1 MATFIDANV
10 LIRHVAGDH
19 PVHSP
24 AAKQLIAGIENGR
37 LAVWTTELVIAE
49 VVWVLTGRS
58 LYGMSRE
65 LVQETLLPIIDL
77 QSLHLDDKR
86 LYRRIFD
93 IYVSTNIDFIDAV
106 HAARIEQL
114 DPPHLFSF
122 DRDFDRV
129 PSVVRIEPA
138 TEQ

>member
-10 LIRHVAGDH
+10 LIRHVARDH

-24 AAKQLIAGIENGR
+24 AAKQLIADIENGR
-37 LAVWTTELVIAE
+37 LAVWTTDLVIAE
-49 VVWVLTGRS
+49 VVWVLTSRS

-65 LVQETLLPIIDL
+65 QVQETLLPIIDL
-77 QSLHLDDKR
+77 QSLHLDGKR

-93 IYVSTNIDFIDAV
+93 IYASTNIDFIDAV

-114 DPPHLFSF
+114 DPPHVFSF

-129 PSVVRIEPA
+129 PSVVRIEPT
-138 TEQ
+138 TEE